1 MKKIL
6 IYVFCLTLITLCFS
20 SCDLKL
26 NALNRENFSSQQPI
40 ASSNRTASEEDAS
53 IEIEESSDEQEEDK
67 SAWKDA
73 YLNFIEKAKREE
85 GKYGEYA
92 LVYIDNDDIPE
103 LFIGGTCEASGTLV
117 CAYKNGKVVSE
128 HLRRLYGAS
137 YIPKSGLVM
146 NFNGNMG
153 NYSAEVFKLT
163 NKGFT
168 CIFYGTQEE
177 RVTAVP
183 KSDMVNTSFG
193 IQEYNLIH
201 IGYTP
206 EEIGEDDG
214 WDPDTDINNSSTI
227 QSSSNN
233 TKNDQS
239 DLEDGS
245 AEDSS
250 TIQSSSNNTK
260 NDQSDLEDGSA
271 EDSSTEDSNE
281 IEDDEDIYDEDDYEY
296 ILDYDYFI
304 GQKKVSEKEFWK
316 AIEAV
321 FKTSKAK
328 DVSSAYVSYA
338 KIKKIIKNA

>member
-250 TIQSSSNNTK
+250 T
-260 NDQSDLEDGSA
+260 
-271 EDSSTEDSNE
+271 EDSNE